1 MRRKSKPSQGAKPAR
16 VREGRADRADQ
27 PQRQYSQPARNG
39 KAFDVDQHIRAIN
52 RAMCD
57 AYVMFKDWPACIR
70 YSYFV
75 GPDGR
80 LIARCERRA
89 GA

>member
-16 VREGRADRADQ
+16 VREGREDRADQ
-27 PQRQYSQPARNG
+27 PQRQYSQPFRNS
-39 KAFDVDQHIRAIN
+39 KPFDVDQHIRSIN
-52 RAMCD
+52 RAMGD
-57 AYVMFKDWPACIR
+57 ALVLLKGWPSCIR

-75 GPDGR
+75 GPDGK
-80 LIARCERRA
+80 LITRGERRA